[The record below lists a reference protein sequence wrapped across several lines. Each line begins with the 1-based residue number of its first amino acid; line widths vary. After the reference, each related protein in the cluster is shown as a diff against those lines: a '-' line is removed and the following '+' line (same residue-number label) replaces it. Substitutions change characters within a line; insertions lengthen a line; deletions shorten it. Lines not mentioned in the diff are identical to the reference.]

1 MVLGKLDKHRQTNLS
16 DICLTLLI
24 KFNLKWVE
32 GLNIRPDTIKL
43 LEENVG
49 MKLLNT
55 GLSNDLFFFFFGH
68 NTKSTNKSKNQQM
81 EIDQT

>member
-55 GLSNDLFFFFFGH
+55 GLSNDLFFFLDTTPKAQ
-68 NTKSTNKSKNQQM
+68 TKAKISKWK
-81 EIDQT
+81 